1 MKRETILAQLK
12 RTVGYHE
19 SDDKAEYEK
28 GAGMAFDACLL
39 IHEQVT
45 KNQSR
50 EIHRLNAELSQI
62 KRVVGQFGNLV
73 KSVLEEGEC

>member
-1 MKRETILAQLK
+1 MKRETIIAQLK

-19 SDDKAEYEK
+19 SDDKTEYEK
-28 GAGMAFDACLL
+28 GAGMAIDACVV
-39 IHEQVT
+39 IHEQVA

-73 KSVLEEGEC
+73 KSVLEENE